1 MHFLKEEDSPGE
13 AGRRLCVIQLCL
25 FQNGAGP
32 SLGVL
37 WLVLLL
43 LFFAEFGFIV
53 QLPSPGCEGVVERA
67 MKRA

>member
-13 AGRRLCVIQLCL
+13 AGRRLCVMQLCL

-37 WLVLLL
+37 WLVLII
-43 LFFAEFGFIV
+43 FCRIWVYSSASFT
-53 QLPSPGCEGVVERA
+53 R
-67 MKRA
+67 M